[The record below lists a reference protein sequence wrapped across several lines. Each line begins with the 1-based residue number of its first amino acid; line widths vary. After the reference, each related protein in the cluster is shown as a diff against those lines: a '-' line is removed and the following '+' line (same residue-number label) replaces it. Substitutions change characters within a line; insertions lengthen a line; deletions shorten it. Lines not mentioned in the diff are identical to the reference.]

1 MAKVNTSHQENL
13 EELLQQLLLL
23 KEVER
28 KVAVAEEEA
37 AVESPTSS
45 IRFLD
50 KTSLKN

>member
-1 MAKVNTSHQENL
+1 MAKVSTSHQENS

-28 KVAVAEEEA
+28 KVEVAEEEA

-45 IRFLD
+45 IHFLD